1 MNILAIDPGS
11 EQSAFIYYDPSRRL
25 ITSKGIVSNR
35 SMINVLSSISGVD
48 TELLVI
54 EYVQPRGE
62 MLYTQLVDTIFW
74 SGRFIQVWDRE
85 WAGISR
91 QDIKHHL
98 CGNRGA
104 RDSNVR
110 AALISRFSGHKSLGA
125 GRHPEIGMKASPGPL
140 YGVVKDMWAALAVA
154 VVWAEQEA
162 DKQHYRDIGI

>member
-25 ITSKGIVSNR
+25 ITSKGIEHNGSVIR
-35 SMINVLSSISGVD
+35 MIDSTYG
-48 TELLVI
+48 TGLLVI
-54 EYVQPRGE
+54 EYVKPRGE

-74 SGRFIQVWDRE
+74 SGRFIQAWDKE
-85 WAGISR
+85 WTGISR
-91 QDIKHHL
+91 EDVKRHL

-104 RDSNVR
+104 KDSNVR
-110 AALISRFSGHKSLGA
+110 AALISRFSGHKALGA

-140 YGVVKDMWAALAVA
+140 YGIVKDMWAALAVA